1 MSLSIII
8 PVFNSEHTLEEV
20 ITRIVKV
27 MSSEKLLYEIILIDD
42 ASTDNSWEKV
52 INLAKKNQNIMVMK
66 FLKEILLFFKL
77 QQLVLWIHH
86 IPLAREMK

>member
-8 PVFNSEHTLEEV
+8 PVFNSEDTLEEV

-27 MSSEKLLYEIILIDD
+27 MNSEDLPYEIILIDD

-52 INLAKKNQNIMVMK
+52 INLAKKNQK
-66 FLKEILLFFKL
+66 
-77 QQLVLWIHH
+77 
-86 IPLAREMK
+86 